1 MSKAKP
7 SFRVD
12 PGAPDG
18 STGCSRPSKNNRQEA
33 HESLNGGDSDL
44 DSSDLPGS
52 TGLRPLSVRQGV
64 SLRDEAVVIDTGDGY
79 RVSVDGLDPTD
90 RPDGD
95 RKARPWYSVVNAWRD
110 WMNSPIYQSGHITFE
125 SSDGEVVRT
134 QVENS
139 YMESYSSRYYA
150 KLKDLERGV
159 ERHYGDVTTVM
170 LTLSASNENAEGG
183 QRCPADHM
191 REIAAGWDTA
201 RKQLPHILDGYNYC
215 YARIWEPHQ
224 SGYGHQHVAVFVE
237 DDGGDLAAED
247 FQPFMDS
254 YVGDTPGAGSE
265 AHSVQGDAVS
275 VNDDVENMGSYISEY
290 LGIFGEEALDRPVS
304 EQMFYAT
311 CWATNTRRLDF
322 GQKGQEIISGEQFR
336 RETGLRPSDRGDC
349 GSDSKAA
356 DGGDNDEDDG
366 GDTGWSVRH
375 LCTVPS
381 KSREHVD
388 ADAGGVDVTT
398 IDGHGG
404 GVDPPKWVD

>member
-1 MSKAKP
+1 
-7 SFRVD
+7 
-12 PGAPDG
+12 
-18 STGCSRPSKNNRQEA
+18 
-33 HESLNGGDSDL
+33 
-44 DSSDLPGS
+44 
-52 TGLRPLSVRQGV
+52 V
-64 SLRDEAVVIDTGDGY
+64 SLRDEAVVIDTDGGY
-79 RVSVDGLDPTD
+79 RVSVDGLPEQN

-125 SSDGEVVRT
+125 NADGDVVRT

-170 LTLSASNENAEGG
+170 LTLSASSENAEGG
-183 QRCPADHM
+183 RRCPADHM
-191 REIAAGWDTA
+191 REIAAGWNTA
-201 RKQLPHILDGYNYC
+201 RKQLPHVLEGYNYS

-224 SGYGHQHVAVFVE
+224 SGYGHQHIAIFVE

-247 FQPFMDS
+247 FRPFMNS
-254 YVGDTPGAGSE
+254 YVGDVPGAGSE
-265 AHSVQGDAVS
+265 AHAVDGDAVS

-290 LGIFGEEALDRPVS
+290 LGIFGEEALDRPIT

-322 GQKGQEIISGEQFR
+322 GQGAQQIISGEQFR

-349 GSDSKAA
+349 ETDSKAA
-356 DGGDNDEDDG
+356 DSDDSDANGGD
-366 GDTGWSVRH
+366 DTGWSVKR

-404 GVDPPKWVD
+404 GVDPPKWVE